1 MRRITT
7 FRVLISRVKHIKD
20 YLRDPS
26 ASKIKK
32 FLIIFGIIYLLSPI
46 DLIPAPVLG
55 FSIIDDAVL
64 WGAILSYLA
73 EELDRYGR
81 EENPLSREARKRY
94 KGMTIIDGEGRVVEE
109 SENVDPG
116 GTV

>member
-1 MRRITT
+1 MRRITAL
-7 FRVLISRVKHIKD
+7 RVLISRIKHIKD

-81 EENPLSREARKRY
+81 EENPVSAEARKRY
-94 KGMTIIDGEGRVVEE
+94 KGMTIIDAEGRVIDEKEDV
-109 SENVDPG
+109 NPG